1 MRTTMAGIMSAFLML
16 ATPPSVQ
23 ATSLQIAPVLLE
35 IPATGAASKLILK
48 NTGSEQVKAQI
59 RVFKWIQKNG
69 KDELVPTRD
78 VVASPPLAK
87 VSANGTNTV
96 RIVRISKTP
105 PKGEEAYRLIVD
117 QLPDKSKDTGFG
129 VKLQMRY
136 SIPVFFGANTG
147 VVPRLAWTV
156 KNNGSNLVVK
166 NNSKRHARIS
176 ELKIQSSKGT
186 DIAIKN
192 GLVGYVLSNSTA
204 SFDLKLARKA
214 KTNSRVLI
222 TANER
227 SGKINLKSRVQ

>member
-1 MRTTMAGIMSAFLML
+1 ML
-16 ATPPSVQ
+16 AMTPSAL
-23 ATSLQIAPVLLE
+23 ATSLQITPVMLE
-35 IPATGAASKLILK
+35 IPAAGSASKLILK

-87 VSANGTNTV
+87 VEANGANTV

-105 PKGEEAYRLIVD
+105 PTGEEAYRLIID
-117 QLPDKSKDTGFG
+117 QLPNKSKDAGFG

-136 SIPVFFGANTG
+136 SIPVFFGADTG
-147 VVPRLAWTV
+147 AVPKLVWTV

-166 NNSKRHARIS
+166 NNSRRHARIS
-176 ELKIQSSKGT
+176 ELNIKSSKGA
-186 DIAIKN
+186 DIGAKK
-192 GLVGYVLSNSTA
+192 GLVGYVLGNSMA
-204 SFDLKLARKA
+204 SFNIKLARKA
-214 KTNSRVLI
+214 KTNSNVLI